1 MKDKSLLTQ
10 ARSTGAPLAS
20 MASQDEMT
28 GEQAQTRV
36 VISIDRISKTFPL
49 PLARLKQFFRRPLKP
64 PVRALSDVSLNVYA
78 GEIFGLIG
86 RNGAG
91 KTTLTK
97 IIATLVQPT
106 SGQVKV
112 NGFDSVRDDEKVRAQ
127 VGLATA
133 EERSFY
139 WRLTVEQNLM
149 FFARL
154 YGLSDLLARRRII
167 ELVEQF
173 ELKGLVSRR
182 FGELSTGNKQRMA
195 FARAMLSKPPVLLLD
210 EPTRSLDP
218 LAAARM
224 RALISQLAAS
234 DPPVTILLTS
244 HNLTEVEELCARI
257 AIITQGR
264 IRALGTSKE
273 LRAEHRQTERV
284 QLKFGGISQERARA
298 VLPAR
303 LVQLDYE
310 QEGQTLIISFTRE
323 TNDDR
328 LDMIVRALHEEGA
341 SLLSFESERAT
352 LLEVLERYEREED
365 AKEDS

>member
-1 MKDKSLLTQ
+1 MS
-10 ARSTGAPLAS
+10 
-20 MASQDEMT
+20 
-28 GEQAQTRV
+28 AQLSP
-36 VISIDRISKTFPL
+36 VISIDCLSKTFPI
-49 PLARLKQFFRRPLKP
+49 PLTRLKQFFRRPVKP
-64 PVRALSDVSLNVYA
+64 PVQALSEVSFDVHA

-106 SGQVKV
+106 SGAVTV
-112 NGFDSVRDDEKVRAQ
+112 NGHDSVRDDALVRAK

-154 YGLSDLLARRRII
+154 YGLSDTLARRRII
-167 ELVEQF
+167 ELVNQF
-173 ELKGLVSRR
+173 ELKELISRR

-195 FARAMLSKPPVLLLD
+195 FARAMLSKPPILLLD

-224 RALISQLAAS
+224 RALIQTLSDN

-244 HNLTEVEELCARI
+244 HNLTEVEELCARV
-257 AIITQGR
+257 AIISRGR
-264 IRALGTSKE
+264 IRALNTPKG
-273 LRAEHRQTERV
+273 LRDTHHQTERV
-284 QLKFGGISQERARA
+284 ELTLQGITSERAQSFLA
-298 VLPAR
+298 SGPSDPELK
-303 LVQLDYE
+303 E
-310 QEGQTLIISFTRE
+310 EGQTLRIAFTHE
-323 TNDDR
+323 TGDDL
-328 LDMIVRALHEEGA
+328 LDKTVRALQEHGGR
-341 SLLSFESERAT
+341 LVSFNSERAT
-352 LLEVLERYEREED
+352 LLDVLESYE
-365 AKEDS
+365 KEQEGGEKS

>member
-1 MKDKSLLTQ
+1 MS
-10 ARSTGAPLAS
+10 
-20 MASQDEMT
+20 
-28 GEQAQTRV
+28 AQLPP
-36 VISIDRISKTFPL
+36 VISIDCISKTFPI
-49 PLARLKQFFRRPLKP
+49 PLAALKQFFRRPVKP
-64 PVRALSDVSLNVYA
+64 PVAALSEVSFDVHA

-106 SGQVKV
+106 SGSVKV
-112 NGFDSVRDDEKVRAQ
+112 NNYDSVRDDERVRAQ

-154 YGLSDLLARRRII
+154 FGLSDTLARRRII

-173 ELKGLVSRR
+173 ELKEIVSRR

-195 FARAMLSKPPVLLLD
+195 FARAMLSQPPVLLLD

-224 RALISQLAAS
+224 RSLISRLAGG

-244 HNLTEVEELCARI
+244 HNLAEVEELCARV
-257 AIITQGR
+257 AIIGHGR
-264 IRALGTSKE
+264 IHALDTPKN
-273 LRAEHRQTERV
+273 LRATHHQTERV
-284 QLKFGGISQERARA
+284 QLVTQGITRERAES
-298 VLPAR
+298 VLASV
-303 LVQLDYE
+303 LNDLE
-310 QEGQTLIISFTRE
+310 ITGQGETLQIAFTRTSGDE
-323 TNDDR
+323 LLNNA
-328 LDMIVRALHEEGA
+328 VRALQENDGK
-341 SLLSFESERAT
+341 LLSFDFERAT
-352 LLEVLERYEREED
+352 LLDVLERYEQEPVAEV
-365 AKEDS
+365 ES

>member
-1 MKDKSLLTQ
+1 MNATQ
-10 ARSTGAPLAS
+10 AHARRGAS
-20 MASQDEMT
+20 
-28 GEQAQTRV
+28 
-36 VISIDRISKTFPL
+36 ISIDHISKTFPT
-49 PLARLKQFFRRPLKP
+49 PLWRLKKFFRRRVKP
-64 PVRALSDVSLNVYA
+64 PVQALSDVTFDVRV

-106 SGQVKV
+106 SGAVKV

-154 YGLSDLLARRRII
+154 YGLGDALARRRII

-173 ELKGLVSRR
+173 ELKELVCRR

-224 RALISQLAAS
+224 RALIHSLAGG
-234 DPPVTILLTS
+234 DPPTTILLTS
-244 HNLTEVEELCARI
+244 HNLAEVEELCARI
-257 AIITQGR
+257 AIISRGR
-264 IRALGTSKE
+264 IRALGTPE
-273 LRAEHRQTERV
+273 DVRAEHQQTERV
-284 QLKFGGISQERARA
+284 RLTVRGISRERAGHIFEGSTDD
-298 VLPAR
+298 LKIE
-303 LVQLDYE
+303 E
-310 QEGQTLIISFTRE
+310 QGQALLISFTRE
-323 TNDDR
+323 TGDERFDQ
-328 LDMIVRALHEEGA
+328 IVRTLHQNGGTIF
-341 SLLSFESERAT
+341 SFETERAT
-352 LLEVLERYEREED
+352 LLEVLERYVQEEEEE
-365 AKEDS
+365 AHKES

>member
-1 MKDKSLLTQ
+1 MNLTQ
-10 ARSTGAPLAS
+10 A
-20 MASQDEMT
+20 
-28 GEQAQTRV
+28 QTPRDV
-36 VISIDRISKTFPL
+36 VISIERISKTFPV
-49 PLARLKQFFRRPLKP
+49 PLARLKQFFRRPVKA
-64 PVRALSDVSLNVYA
+64 PVQALSEVSFDVHA

-106 SGQVKV
+106 SGTVTV
-112 NGFDSVRDDEKVRAQ
+112 NGYDSVNDDKKVRAQ

-154 YGLSDLLARRRII
+154 FGLSDALARRRII
-167 ELVEQF
+167 ELVSQF
-173 ELKGLVSRR
+173 ELKEIVSRR

-224 RALISQLAAS
+224 RSLISRLAGG
-234 DPPVTILLTS
+234 DPPITILLTS
-244 HNLTEVEELCARI
+244 HNLTEVEELCARV
-257 AIITQGR
+257 AIIGHGR
-264 IRALGTSKE
+264 IHALDTPRN
-273 LRAEHRQTERV
+273 LRFKHHQTERV
-284 QLKFGGISQERARA
+284 QLIVEGISRERVESILSSELNEMEVTA
-298 VLPAR
+298 
-303 LVQLDYE
+303 Q
-310 QEGQTLIISFTRE
+310 GKTLHIAFTRE
-323 TNDDR
+323 TGDD
-328 LDMIVRALHEEGA
+328 LLNMAVRAVQENGGK
-341 SLLSFESERAT
+341 LLTFDFERAT
-352 LLEVLERYEREED
+352 LLDVLESYEQEAEG
-365 AKEDS
+365 KS

>member
-1 MKDKSLLTQ
+1 MNVTQ
-10 ARSTGAPLAS
+10 AQMPRSS
-20 MASQDEMT
+20 
-28 GEQAQTRV
+28 V
-36 VISIDRISKTFPL
+36 VISIDCISKTFPV
-49 PLARLKQFFRRPLKP
+49 PLSSLKQFFRRPVKP
-64 PVRALSDVSLNVYA
+64 PVEALSEVSFDVHA

-106 SGQVKV
+106 SGSVTV
-112 NGFDSVRDDEKVRAQ
+112 NNYDSVRDDGKVRAQ

-154 YGLSDLLARRRII
+154 FGLSDALARRRII

-173 ELKGLVSRR
+173 ELKELVSRR

-224 RALISQLAAS
+224 RALISRLAGG

-244 HNLTEVEELCARI
+244 HNLAEVEELCGRV
-257 AIITQGR
+257 AIIGRGR
-264 IRALGTSKE
+264 IHALDTPQN
-273 LRAEHRQTERV
+273 LRATHHQTERV
-284 QLKFGGISQERARA
+284 QLVVQGIARERAESILA
-298 VLPAR
+298 SVLNDIE
-303 LVQLDYE
+303 VTE
-310 QEGQTLIISFTRE
+310 QGETLQIAFTRTSGDE
-323 TNDDR
+323 LLNNA
-328 LDMIVRALHEEGA
+328 VRALQENGGK
-341 SLLSFESERAT
+341 LLSFDFERAT
-352 LLEVLERYEREED
+352 LLDVLESYEREAEV
-365 AKEDS
+365 ES

>member
-1 MKDKSLLTQ
+1 MN
-10 ARSTGAPLAS
+10 
-20 MASQDEMT
+20 ASQTPSQRD
-28 GEQAQTRV
+28 A
-36 VISIDRISKTFPL
+36 VISIDRISKTFPI
-49 PLARLKQFFRRPLKP
+49 PLARLKQFFRRPIKP
-64 PVRALSDVSLNVYA
+64 PVLALNEVSFDVRA

-106 SGQVKV
+106 SGHVTV
-112 NGFDSVRDDEKVRAQ
+112 NGFDSVREDRKVRAQ
-127 VGLATA
+127 LGLATA

-154 YGLSDLLARRRII
+154 YGLSDALARRRII
-167 ELVEQF
+167 ELVTQF
-173 ELKGLVSRR
+173 ELKELVTRR

-195 FARAMLSKPPVLLLD
+195 FARAMLSRPPVLLLD

-224 RALISQLAAS
+224 RALINRLAGG

-257 AIITQGR
+257 AIISRGR
-264 IRALGTSKE
+264 IRALGTPKDM
-273 LRAEHRQTERV
+273 RAEHRQSERV
-284 QLKFGGISQERARA
+284 QLTVRGITRKLAEP
-298 VLPAR
+298 VLATK
-303 LVQLDYE
+303 YE
-310 QEGQTLIISFTRE
+310 ELEIEGQGQTLVISFTRE
-323 TNDDR
+323 TGDDI
-328 LDMIVRALHEEGA
+328 LDAIVRAIHEAGG
-341 SLLSFESERAT
+341 SIISFETERAT
-352 LLEVLERYEREED
+352 LLEVLESYEREQGAE
-365 AKEDS
+365 EEP

>member
-1 MKDKSLLTQ
+1 MNVT
-10 ARSTGAPLAS
+10 
-20 MASQDEMT
+20 
-28 GEQAQTRV
+28 QAQTLRENV
-36 VISIDRISKTFPL
+36 VISIDCLSKTFPI
-49 PLARLKQFFRRPLKP
+49 PLAGLKQFFHRPVKP
-64 PVRALSDVSLNVYA
+64 PVEALSEVSFDVHA

-106 SGQVKV
+106 SGSVTV
-112 NGFDSVRDDEKVRAQ
+112 NNYDSVRDDKKVRAQ

-154 YGLSDLLARRRII
+154 FGLSDMLARRRII

-173 ELKGLVSRR
+173 ELKEIVSRR

-195 FARAMLSKPPVLLLD
+195 FARAMLAKPPVLLLD

-224 RALISQLAAS
+224 RSLINRLAGG

-244 HNLTEVEELCARI
+244 HNLAEVEELCARV
-257 AIITQGR
+257 AIIGGGR
-264 IRALGTSKE
+264 IHALDTPNN
-273 LRAEHRQTERV
+273 LRATHHQTERV
-284 QLKFGGISQERARA
+284 QLTVQGISRDRAQS
-298 VLPAR
+298 L
-303 LVQLDYE
+303 LTSELNDLEIKE
-310 QEGQTLIISFTRE
+310 QGETLHLAFTRRAE
-323 TNDDR
+323 DD
-328 LDMIVRALHEEGA
+328 
-341 SLLSFESERAT
+341 LLNST
-352 LLEVLERYEREED
+352 I
-365 AKEDS
+365 